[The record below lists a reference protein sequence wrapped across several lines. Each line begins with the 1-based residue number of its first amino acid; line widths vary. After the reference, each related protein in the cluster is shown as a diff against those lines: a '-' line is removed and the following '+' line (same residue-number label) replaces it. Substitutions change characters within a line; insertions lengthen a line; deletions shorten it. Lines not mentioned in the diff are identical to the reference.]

1 MRHAAMVTAA
11 FLAFASAAATAAP
24 AGGTPAST
32 AAGPL
37 AAPTDLAVSAGGES
51 GVLSWRQPPDGRARA
66 FRVYESGVEITR
78 NTTTHA
84 PLTNLGFART
94 RTYTVTAVDDQG
106 RESAHSAPISRHL
119 GISGVPPT
127 CEPGTLSGL
136 AATAVTASAV
146 TLTWTLDGDPGTTV
160 VTGGPAGPL
169 TTTQSGIR
177 VGGLSPGTP
186 YTFEVSH
193 YPRCSGPAVPAMR
206 VAVVTAAGTASTL
219 APPADPA
226 VTASTDTTLTLG
238 WRPPSTVATR
248 YAVYESGR
256 RVAISTGTSATVRG
270 LYHAA
275 GYTFQVTAFDARGN
289 ESPAVAVAGNT
300 AECQTRPPRPA
311 ALTATALSASS
322 VRLSWEYDAWASG
335 YTIHTGDVAVGT
347 SAGTT
352 TVLSG
357 LPSAT
362 ALRLRVIAT
371 LPGTCGQ
378 SPASPAVA
386 VTTPAGPTA
395 RPARPTDFRVASANP
410 MTGALTL
417 TWTQPAGDDPAVGYR
432 VYRGAE
438 VIAEATAA
446 PVVVLALPQA
456 TTHVLTVVAVDEHGM
471 ESARSAD
478 LTVRVPYLPP
488 P

>member
-1 MRHAAMVTAA
+1 MRHAAVVTAA
-11 FLAFASAAATAAP
+11 LLAFGSAAATAVP
-24 AGGTPAST
+24 AGGTPAT
-32 AAGPL
+32 KAAGRL
-37 AAPTDLAVSAGGES
+37 AAPIDLAVSGGGES
-51 GVLSWRQPPDGRARA
+51 GMLSWRQPPAGRARA
-66 FRVYESGVEITR
+66 FRVYEGGVEIAR
-78 NTTTHA
+78 NTTTRA

-119 GISGVPPT
+119 GISGMPPT
-127 CEPGTLSGL
+127 CVPATLSDL
-136 AATAVTASAV
+136 AATAVSASAV
-146 TLTWTLDGDPGTTV
+146 TLSWTVDGDPGTTV
-160 VTGGPAGPL
+160 VTGAPAGPL

-193 YPRCSGPAVPAMR
+193 HPHCSGPAGPATR
-206 VAVVTAAGTASTL
+206 VAVVTVAGAASTP

-226 VTASTDTTLTLG
+226 VTGSTDTTLTLG
-238 WRPPSTVATR
+238 WQPPSTVATR

-256 RVAISTGTSATVRG
+256 HVATSTGTSARVRG

-275 GYTFQVTAFDARGN
+275 GYAFQVTAFDARGN
-289 ESPAVAVAGNT
+289 ESPAVVVAGNT
-300 AECQTRPPRPA
+300 AACQTRPPRPA
-311 ALTATALSASS
+311 ALTATVLSASS
-322 VRLSWEYDAWASG
+322 VRLSWEYDAWANG
-335 YTIHTGDVAVGT
+335 YTIYTGDVAVGT

-362 ALRLRVIAT
+362 TQRLRVVAT
-371 LPGTCGQ
+371 LPDTCGQ

-386 VTTPAGPTA
+386 VTTPAGPA
-395 RPARPTDFRVASANP
+395 NRPARPTDFRVASANP
-410 MTGALTL
+410 MTGAMTL
-417 TWTQPAGDDPAVGYR
+417 TWTQPAGDEPAVGYR

-438 VIAEATAA
+438 ILAEATAA
-446 PVVVLALPQA
+446 PVTLSLPQA
-456 TTHVLTVVAVDEHGM
+456 TTHVLAVVAVDGQGM